1 MQLFVETRSFRY
13 SNPDAQAHQEDICE
27 RNSLDGYAL
36 EYPNTQILY
45 NASDMI
51 LRVQSDASHHRHP
64 NSRSVVGGIH
74 YLVTNA
80 SNDTINGPIQT
91 ICKQILESV
100 CASATESEYAALFIN
115 GQAACFPITVLTAL
129 GYVQKPIIIYCDNSP
144 AQGIAQREVTLQCS
158 KAIHT
163 RYHWIRDRVH
173 KGQFIIVRMP
183 GSMIDA
189 DYLTKIHPRSKQ
201 EPFTTRLTYKPFQ
214 LKT

>member
-1 MQLFVETRSFRY
+1 MHRPTKRTYAHAIQLAR
-13 SNPDAQAHQEDICE
+13 
-27 RNSLDGYAL
+27 YAL
-36 EYPNTQILY
+36 KYPNTQILY
-45 NASDMI
+45 NASDMV
-51 LRVQSDASHHRHP
+51 LRTQSDASHHRHP

-100 CASATESEYAALFIN
+100 CASTTESEYAALFIN

-129 GYVQKPIIIYCDNSP
+129 EYVQKPTIIYCDNSP
-144 AQGIAQREVTLQCS
+144 AQGIAQREVTLRSS

-163 RYHWIRDRVH
+163 RYHWIRDRVD

-183 GSMIDA
+183 GSMIGA
-189 DYLTKIHPRSKQ
+189 DYLTKIHPRKLS
-201 EPFTTRLTYKPFQ
+201 
-214 LKT
+214 